1 MNKRLNQFLEL
12 EDLSP
17 SQFAEIMGIQRS
29 SVSHILSE
37 RNKPSY
43 DFIEKMLT
51 KFPQISAE
59 WLILGKGKPYKEQNV
74 SSPQILQHN
83 LFSQFSENK
92 ESIPQNAT
100 PEPPQNRISD
110 DVSRKTPE
118 NFSEKVISEAPVNA
132 SGATQSQVPPPV
144 IASGAPSVIASGAMQ
159 SHPRRI
165 TRITIFYS
173 DGTFEER

>member
-118 NFSEKVISEAPVNA
+118 NFSEKVISEVIA
-132 SGATQSQVPPPV
+132 SAATQSQVPPAV